1 VKVVILFQG
10 ETKNNKTKVN
20 PFQYF
25 ALRQTPRVVIVSEKE
40 KGGST
45 GQKVHLEETTTDYM
59 GR

>member
-1 VKVVILFQG
+1 
-10 ETKNNKTKVN
+10 VN